1 MPATAL
7 DLCQQ
12 SSFADRA
19 KRSVPYLI
27 KAVIVLAVLFL
38 VSRTAPLMPAWGIA
52 LCWAILSAVSSI
64 AFAYPFVINKIRR
77 QFTLEKG
84 GMLARLNEG
93 RTVTLIAGFVL
104 AAVCTA
110 GLILEMPKWG
120 ALEWALAVLAV
131 PLYLAVFALINRWL
145 GKEYTPLFSSAKAI
159 LWTSTAVGVLL
170 CIVYGIA
177 SFLLPAPDYAS
188 ASEAFLATP
197 QPFESSPSALMT
209 EAGLLGSLA
218 DGLMAYGSSTAA
230 HTSAVGYAVLRVVFV
245 ASAFFGISNLLT
257 LCFLDPQE
265 LRRVFA
271 PLNATDAH
279 AKSTR
284 MPVVKKFVATA
295 AVLPVC
301 LLALFLAADAKT
313 AAVMQTEEYTAIE
326 DAVRQ
331 QAGMAVYVL
340 DGKYYDEQA
349 AQALLAEMKQ
359 RSESLS
365 AEARETLT
373 PLINDSFDA
382 RLENVDGYLDWHYSL
397 PADYERLVN
406 MVTGTAEEFVADQF
420 TAKIEEGVDD
430 TELDRQ
436 LEGFLS
442 QMESLE
448 SETKERLQEYEVSGV
463 PEWLITTK
471 DALDL
476 SAPLEPTQKMLEA
489 SERFGLSAASGV
501 GAGLV
506 AKHLVNK
513 AATKA
518 FYSKVVSKISTTVG
532 SRAIGATAGG
542 AVGTVGGPL
551 GTLVGIAAGTAV
563 GVGVDY
569 VLLNIDEAQN
579 REAYKDEITATIEEE
594 RAAMLALVQ

>member
-1 MPATAL
+1 
-7 DLCQQ
+7 
-12 SSFADRA
+12 
-19 KRSVPYLI
+19 
-27 KAVIVLAVLFL
+27 
-38 VSRTAPLMPAWGIA
+38 
-52 LCWAILSAVSSI
+52 
-64 AFAYPFVINKIRR
+64 
-77 QFTLEKG
+77 
-84 GMLARLNEG
+84 
-93 RTVTLIAGFVL
+93 
-104 AAVCTA
+104 
-110 GLILEMPKWG
+110 
-120 ALEWALAVLAV
+120 
-131 PLYLAVFALINRWL
+131 
-145 GKEYTPLFSSAKAI
+145 
-159 LWTSTAVGVLL
+159 
-170 CIVYGIA
+170 
-177 SFLLPAPDYAS
+177 
-188 ASEAFLATP
+188 
-197 QPFESSPSALMT
+197 
-209 EAGLLGSLA
+209 
-218 DGLMAYGSSTAA
+218 
-230 HTSAVGYAVLRVVFV
+230 
-245 ASAFFGISNLLT
+245 
-257 LCFLDPQE
+257 
-265 LRRVFA
+265 
-271 PLNATDAH
+271 
-279 AKSTR
+279 
-284 MPVVKKFVATA
+284 
-295 AVLPVC
+295 
-301 LLALFLAADAKT
+301 
-313 AAVMQTEEYTAIE
+313 MQTEEYTAIE

-349 AQALLAEMKQ
+349 AQALLAEMQQ

-382 RLENVDGYLDWHYSL
+382 RLENVDGYLDWYYSL

-579 REAYKDEITATIEEE
+579 RETYKDEITATIEEE